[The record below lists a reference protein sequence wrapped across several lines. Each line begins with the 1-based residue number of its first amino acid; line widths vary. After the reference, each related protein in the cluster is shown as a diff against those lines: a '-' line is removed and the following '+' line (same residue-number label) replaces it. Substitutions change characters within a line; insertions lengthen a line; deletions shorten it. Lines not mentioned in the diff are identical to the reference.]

1 MNDMTKTLA
10 PETEVLAMERIE
22 REAWLD
28 MFAAAPGGALSD
40 KLSER
45 AGAYAGIADRS
56 LPSSE
61 FNRIFGLG
69 VDAPFTEDDLDRAMA
84 WLDTRACRNWSIQ
97 LPPLEDAGRIAD
109 WMRVRGLEPAGTGW
123 ARFFRGPMAI
133 VENPPPTALEIREV
147 TAKTGADF
155 GTAIAAG
162 FSFPPEVRAWFA
174 ALAGRPGWRI
184 YVAYS
189 DGTPAAC
196 GALYLDLECGWGWL
210 GCDATLPAYRLRG
223 AQTALIHRR
232 VADAMA
238 AGAVALTAE
247 TGQPAPG
254 QELNSRS
261 YQNYQRA
268 GFIRAY
274 VRPNF
279 RRVLKG

>member
-1 MNDMTKTLA
+1 MNDMTKNLA
-10 PETEVLAMERIE
+10 PASEVLAMERIE

-28 MFAAAPGGALSD
+28 MFAAAPGGETNEKASA
-40 KLSER
+40 R
-45 AGAYAGIADRS
+45 AGAYAAIADRS

-97 LPPLEDAGRIAD
+97 LPPLEGAEGIAD
-109 WMRVRGLEPAGTGW
+109 WMRARGLEPAGTGW
-123 ARFFRGPMAI
+123 ARFFRGERAI
-133 VENPPPTALEIREV
+133 VANPPRTELDIREV
-147 TAKTGADF
+147 TAETGADF
-155 GTAIAAG
+155 GAAIAAG
-162 FSFPPEVRAWFA
+162 FSFPSTVRAWFS

-184 YVAYS
+184 YVAYA

-196 GALYLDLECGWGWL
+196 GALYLDIESGWGWL
-210 GCDATLPAYRLRG
+210 GCDATLAAYRLRG

-247 TGQPAPG
+247 TGQPTPG

-268 GFIRAY
+268 GFVRAY

>member
-1 MNDMTKTLA
+1 MNDMTRNVA
-10 PETEVLAMERIE
+10 PPSEVLAMERVE
-22 REAWLD
+22 RDAWLD
-28 MFAAAPGGALSD
+28 MFAAAPDGVVPERE
-40 KLSER
+40 SER
-45 AGAYAGIADRS
+45 ASTYAAIADRS

-69 VDAPFTEDDLDRAMA
+69 VDAPFTEADLDRAMA

-97 LPPLEDAGRIAD
+97 LPPLESADTIAA
-109 WMRVRGLEPAGTGW
+109 WMRARGLEPAGTGW
-123 ARFFRGPMAI
+123 ARFFRSSRTIAS
-133 VENPPPTALEIREV
+133 NPAPTNLEVREV
-147 TAKTGADF
+147 TAETGADF
-155 GTAIAAG
+155 GAAIAAG
-162 FSFPPEVRAWFA
+162 FSFPPSVRTWFS
-174 ALAGRPGWRI
+174 ALAGRPGWRL
-184 YVAYS
+184 YVAYA

-196 GALYLDLECGWGWL
+196 GALYLDIETGWGWL

-232 VADAMA
+232 VADAAA

-254 QELNSRS
+254 QELNSHS
-261 YQNYQRA
+261 YQNYHRA
-268 GFIRAY
+268 GFVRAY